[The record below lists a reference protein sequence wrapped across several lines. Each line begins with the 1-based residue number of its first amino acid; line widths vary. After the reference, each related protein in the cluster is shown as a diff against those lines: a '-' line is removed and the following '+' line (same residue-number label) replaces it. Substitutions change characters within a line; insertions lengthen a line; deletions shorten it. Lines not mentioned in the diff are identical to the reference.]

1 MKTALLLIDIQNDY
15 FESGA
20 MPLVGANEAAANARM
35 ILNRF
40 REEQLPVIFIKHI
53 AARSNASFFL
63 PDTPGVEI
71 SDIIKP
77 MSHEKIVVKHFPNS
91 FRDTD
96 LLSHLQSAGI
106 TRLVVCGMMTHMCI
120 DATVRA
126 AKDLSFDVILV
137 GDACATRDLQ
147 VNSLVVE
154 SANVHN
160 SFLAALSYF
169 YADLR
174 STRELLEGAL

>member
-1 MKTALLLIDIQNDY
+1 MKTALLLIDIQTDY

-63 PDTPGVEI
+63 PDTPGGEI

>member
-1 MKTALLLIDIQNDY
+1 
-15 FESGA
+15 
-20 MPLVGANEAAANARM
+20 
-35 ILNRF
+35 
-40 REEQLPVIFIKHI
+40 
-53 AARSNASFFL
+53 
-63 PDTPGVEI
+63 
-71 SDIIKP
+71 
-77 MSHEKIVVKHFPNS
+77 
-91 FRDTD
+91 
-96 LLSHLQSAGI
+96 
-106 TRLVVCGMMTHMCI
+106 MMTHMCI

-174 STRELLEGAL
+174 STQKLLDGIL